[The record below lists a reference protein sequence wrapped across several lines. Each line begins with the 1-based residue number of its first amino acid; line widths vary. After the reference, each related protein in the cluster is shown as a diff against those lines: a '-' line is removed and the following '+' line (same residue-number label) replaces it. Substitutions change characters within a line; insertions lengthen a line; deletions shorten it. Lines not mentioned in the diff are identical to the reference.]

1 MKFSRLG
8 DLTPGI
14 CAALPFGSDIL
25 VAAAFQTS
33 LTGIRYYFL

>member
-14 CAALPFGSDIL
+14 CATLPLGSDIL
-25 VAAAFQTS
+25 AAAAFQTS
-33 LTGIRYYFL
+33 LTGVQ